1 VFRKKTNDTDENTC
15 PLCSL
20 PNPLDA
26 ESCSRC
32 YYDFTVSV
40 HQQSRKSDDAVVGS
54 LLDELTSGIE
64 DDEQDE
70 ADVDWT
76 NHSFDMSDFSVDV
89 AEYDDSDD
97 VIISHSTGFA
107 RQLVSDDDIKNDV
120 SEDEFELSLEDAPS
134 SVEKFIVPEGHD
146 DDLSIPEPTKIKLV
160 DPISSTEQEM
170 DADLLND
177 DWSVSDS
184 APILV
189 SEDQDISPPP
199 IIVPPLQSTESTGV
213 AQVPSPESALPPMP
227 NMPQQKPEP
236 IPVVPQPTPTSP
248 VSAPSPAFFENT
260 PPAPQPSATMPMM
273 PSLPSGP
280 KTTPVPTIEPI
291 SIVDANIWPWNQGDP
306 WDDRVL
312 ASRIKEAMEAAK
324 SDRKEEA
331 AKILDEIGPH
341 LSDRYRLM
349 LYVGALLKNLGRDDE
364 LQSMLQAA
372 RNSNLEDTHV
382 QAALKQLG

>member
-1 VFRKKTNDTDENTC
+1 
-15 PLCSL
+15 
-20 PNPLDA
+20 LDA

-64 DDEQDE
+64 EDEQDE

-89 AEYDDSDD
+89 ADYDDSDD
-97 VIISHSTGFA
+97 VVISHSTGFA
-107 RQLVSDDDIKNDV
+107 RQLVSDDEIKNDV
-120 SEDEFELSLEDAPS
+120 SEDEFELSIEDAPT
-134 SVEKFIVPEGHD
+134 SVEKFIVPD
-146 DDLSIPEPTKIKLV
+146 DDNDDLSIPEPTKVKLI
-160 DPISSTEQEM
+160 DPVSSTENEM
-170 DADLLND
+170 DSDLMND
-177 DWSVSDS
+177 DWSISDS

-189 SEDQDISPPP
+189 SEDQDITPAPV
-199 IIVPPLQSTESTGV
+199 IVPPLQST
-213 AQVPSPESALPPMP
+213 ESALPPMP
-227 NMPQQKPEP
+227 NMPQNQPSP
-236 IPVVPQPTPTSP
+236 TPVLPQPISTSP
-248 VSAPSPAFFENT
+248 ASAPPAAVFENT
-260 PPAPQPSATMPMM
+260 PPSPQPSPSMPMM
-273 PSLPSGP
+273 PPLPSDTKP
-280 KTTPVPTIEPI
+280 NPIPTIEPI
-291 SIVDANIWPWNQGDP
+291 SVENTNIWPWNQADP
-306 WDDRVL
+306 WDDRIL

-349 LYVGALLKNLGRDDE
+349 LYVGALLKNLGRNDA
-364 LQSMLQAA
+364 LQSMLTAA
-372 RNSNLEDTHV
+372 RNSKSEDSHV

>member
-1 VFRKKTNDTDENTC
+1 MFRKKTNDANENTC

-64 DDEQDE
+64 EDDQDE

-97 VIISHSTGFA
+97 VVISHSTGFA

-134 SVEKFIVPEGHD
+134 SVEKFIVPGGHD
-146 DDLSIPEPTKIKLV
+146 DDLSIPEPTKIKLI
-160 DPISSTEQEM
+160 DPVSSTEQEM

-213 AQVPSPESALPPMP
+213 AKIPSPESALPPMP
-227 NMPQQKPEP
+227 NMPQQQPEP
-236 IPVVPQPTPTSP
+236 IPVLPQQNPTSP
-248 VSAPSPAFFENT
+248 VSAPSAAVFENT
-260 PPAPQPSATMPMM
+260 PPTPQPSSSMPMM
-273 PSLPSGP
+273 PSLPSDT
-280 KTTPVPTIEPI
+280 KTTPVPTIDPI
-291 SIVDANIWPWNQGDP
+291 SVVDTNIWPWNQGDP
-306 WDDRVL
+306 WDDRIL

-349 LYVGALLKNLGRDDE
+349 LYVGALLKNLGRDEE

-382 QAALKQLG
+382 QAALNQLG

>member
-1 VFRKKTNDTDENTC
+1 MFRKKTNDANENTC

-64 DDEQDE
+64 EDDQDE

-97 VIISHSTGFA
+97 VVISHSTGFA

-134 SVEKFIVPEGHD
+134 SVEKFIVPDGHD
-146 DDLSIPEPTKIKLV
+146 DDLSIPEPTKIKLI
-160 DPISSTEQEM
+160 DPVSSTEQEM

-213 AQVPSPESALPPMP
+213 AKIPSPESALPPMP
-227 NMPQQKPEP
+227 NMPQQQPEP
-236 IPVVPQPTPTSP
+236 IPVLPQQNPTSP
-248 VSAPSPAFFENT
+248 VSAPSAAVFENT
-260 PPAPQPSATMPMM
+260 PPTPQPSSSMPMM
-273 PSLPSGP
+273 PSLPSDT
-280 KTTPVPTIEPI
+280 KTTPVPTIDPI
-291 SIVDANIWPWNQGDP
+291 SVVDTNIWPWNQGDP
-306 WDDRVL
+306 WDDRIL

-349 LYVGALLKNLGRDDE
+349 LYVGALLKNLGRDEE

-372 RNSNLEDTHV
+372 RNSNFEDTHV
-382 QAALKQLG
+382 QAALNQLG

>member
-1 VFRKKTNDTDENTC
+1 MFRKKKNEGNENTC

-20 PNPLDA
+20 VNPLDA

-64 DDEQDE
+64 DDQQDE

-89 AEYDDSDD
+89 EEYDDSDD
-97 VIISHSTGFA
+97 VVISHSTGFA
-107 RQLVSDDDIKNDV
+107 RQLVSNDEIKNDI
-120 SEDEFELSLEDAPS
+120 SEDEFELSSEDAPS
-134 SVEKFIVPEGHD
+134 SVEKFIVPD
-146 DDLSIPEPTKIKLV
+146 AAADDLSIPEPTKVKLI
-160 DPISSTEQEM
+160 DPVSSTGHEM
-170 DADLLND
+170 DSDLMND

-189 SEDQDISPPP
+189 SEDQGISPPP
-199 IIVPPLQSTESTGV
+199 VIVPAPQSTESV
-213 AQVPSPESALPPMP
+213 LPPMP
-227 NMPQQKPEP
+227 NMPQHQPEP
-236 IPVVPQPTPTSP
+236 IPVLPQPIPTSP
-248 VSAPSPAFFENT
+248 VSAPPAAVFENT
-260 PPAPQPSATMPMM
+260 SPAPQSSPSMPMM
-273 PSLPSGP
+273 PSLPGDTKP
-280 KTTPVPTIEPI
+280 NPIPTIEPI
-291 SIVDANIWPWNQGDP
+291 LSVDTNIWPWNQGEP
-306 WDDRVL
+306 WDDRIL

-331 AKILDEIGPH
+331 EKILDEIGPH

-349 LYVGALLKNLGRDDE
+349 LYVGALLKNLGRNE
-364 LQSMLQAA
+364 ALQSMLEAA
-372 RNSNLEDTHV
+372 RNSKSEDTHV

>member
-1 VFRKKTNDTDENTC
+1 
-15 PLCSL
+15 
-20 PNPLDA
+20 
-26 ESCSRC
+26 
-32 YYDFTVSV
+32 
-40 HQQSRKSDDAVVGS
+40 VVGS

-64 DDEQDE
+64 EDDQDE

-97 VIISHSTGFA
+97 VVISHSTGFA

-134 SVEKFIVPEGHD
+134 SVEKFIVPGGHD
-146 DDLSIPEPTKIKLV
+146 DDLSIPEPTKIKLI
-160 DPISSTEQEM
+160 DPVSSTEQEM

-213 AQVPSPESALPPMP
+213 AKIPSPESALPPMP
-227 NMPQQKPEP
+227 NMPQQQPEP
-236 IPVVPQPTPTSP
+236 IPVLPQQNPTSP
-248 VSAPSPAFFENT
+248 VSAPSAAVFENT
-260 PPAPQPSATMPMM
+260 PPTPQPSSSMPMM
-273 PSLPSGP
+273 PSLPSDT
-280 KTTPVPTIEPI
+280 KTTPVPTIDPI
-291 SIVDANIWPWNQGDP
+291 SVVDTNIWPWNQGDP
-306 WDDRVL
+306 WDDRIL

-349 LYVGALLKNLGRDDE
+349 LYVGALLKNLGRDEE

-372 RNSNLEDTHV
+372 RNSNFEDTHV
-382 QAALKQLG
+382 QAALNQLG